1 MKALLAIPAALLLAA
16 PAMARQ
22 VDPGFSQGVITRGDA
37 YAIRAC
43 GDAFGERSDVCYGQR
58 TTGEVFPFSRGVGI
72 EVDRYR
78 TVRVDCEARHVARTT
93 KGEVA
98 AEFCSA
104 AADGSLAPAS
114 FLR

>member
-1 MKALLAIPAALLLAA
+1 
-16 PAMARQ
+16 
-22 VDPGFSQGVITRGDA
+22 
-37 YAIRAC
+37 
-43 GDAFGERSDVCYGQR
+43 
-58 TTGEVFPFSRGVGI
+58 PFSRGVGI